1 MLVFDFEK
9 PLPVFTLEDL
19 LEKEQDSRGEEKI
32 VLKIEKNERQIPMF
46 PLLITGFFRIM
57 VPS

>member
-32 VLKIEKNERQIPMF
+32 VLKIENNK
-46 PLLITGFFRIM
+46 
-57 VPS
+57 